1 MADAAASRVARTS
14 CMHIVRVQTTSLHV
28 ISSGSVASQ
37 LTTSRGDEAA
47 SVLTGLASANETR
60 RVTSF
65 ASGVAAR
72 RRAAVAA
79 VPRGEDVVA
88 RLRRAASDDEISS
101 SAMTSRPARDED
113 VRARLVAHRVAR
125 ELGAVR
131 VRVRDERLVERE

>member
-1 MADAAASRVARTS
+1 MAVAAASRVARTS

-47 SVLTGLASANETR
+47 SVLTGLALANETR

-72 RRAAVAA
+72 RRVATSQ
-79 VPRGEDVVA
+79 VA
-88 RLRRAASDDEISS
+88 QGQA
-101 SAMTSRPARDED
+101 P
-113 VRARLVAHRVAR
+113 
-125 ELGAVR
+125 
-131 VRVRDERLVERE
+131 